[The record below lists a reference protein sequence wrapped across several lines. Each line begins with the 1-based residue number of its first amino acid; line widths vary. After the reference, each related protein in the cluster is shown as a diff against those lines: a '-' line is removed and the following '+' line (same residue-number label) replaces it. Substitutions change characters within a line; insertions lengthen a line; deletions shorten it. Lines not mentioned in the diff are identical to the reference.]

1 MNIKLFSI
9 VLLILFFCFALIQIQ
24 SFAGFNP
31 IFHSMAT
38 SVRYWVKW
46 VLQLP
51 AEPEN
56 QIVLKSPHQFL
67 NSTDETKVAPLTTSQ
82 PKYKQKLD
90 QTHEPSLSDKDTN
103 FESLFNAFESE
114 PTHSATSHEDEE
126 TFKVL
131 SNIIGLEDPV
141 TDLFPETEWYET
153 EFDFNDIHYSELGE
167 DWETNNIPDHEDLER
182 NQVKQL
188 LEELRSEIPNHSRI
202 SQLDTLDHN

>member
-9 VLLILFFCFALIQIQ
+9 VLLVLFLCFALIQIQ
-24 SFAGFNP
+24 SVASLNP
-31 IFHSMAT
+31 MFHSMIT
-38 SVRYWVKW
+38 SVRYLVKW

-67 NSTDETKVAPLTTSQ
+67 NSTDKTKVTPLTTSQ

-90 QTHEPSLSDKDTN
+90 QAYEPSLSDKDTN
-103 FESLFNAFESE
+103 FESLFSAFEPE
-114 PTHSATSHEDEE
+114 PTHSATSNGDEE

-141 TDLFPETEWYET
+141 TDLFPETEWYDT
-153 EFDFNDIHYSELGE
+153 EFDFDDIHYSKLGE
-167 DWETNNIPDHEDLER
+167 NWETSNIPDHEDLER
-182 NQVKQL
+182 NQVEQL
-188 LEELRSEIPNHSRI
+188 LEELRSEFPNHSRI
-202 SQLDTLDHN
+202 GQLDTLDQN